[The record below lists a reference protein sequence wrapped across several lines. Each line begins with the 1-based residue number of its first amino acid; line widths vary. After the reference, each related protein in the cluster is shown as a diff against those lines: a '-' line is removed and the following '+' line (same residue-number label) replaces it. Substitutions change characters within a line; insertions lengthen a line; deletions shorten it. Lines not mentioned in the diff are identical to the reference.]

1 MTDIEVGEIT
11 ILLKESSNGKPYDAI
26 FHYFMA
32 LMVKMVQFKGYLKF
46 LIYHMLETVY

>member
-1 MTDIEVGEIT
+1 MTDIEAGEIT

-26 FHYFMA
+26 FPLLHG